1 MVDYDNYQYYI
12 FLKHQKKIR
21 VRVLRFR
28 ESASEKIKHV
38 HRA

>member
-1 MVDYDNYQYYI
+1 MVDYDNYQYYT
-12 FLKHQKKIR
+12 FFTHQKKNR
-21 VRVLRFR
+21 VSVLRFR